1 MDFEFLCRST
11 AVCWS
16 VASYLFL
23 CIIVAYWF
31 ANVTFSSSTETLR
44 VFILRVVYLNFR
56 YGSFVLTMFLFVS
69 DTIVSFNMRPYVKV
83 KWTDRRRISS
93 ILFFTKYF
101 IFFVKLSWCEKP
113 FKSIL
118 ILFIEV
124 ILSNLCEFLW
134 ISFTNPWNDVLCEWV
149 RLMSVITKTAQ
160 IKRQ

>member
-31 ANVTFSSSTETLR
+31 ANVMFSSSTETLR
-44 VFILRVVYLNFR
+44 VSSRLSKFQIW
-56 YGSFVLTMFLFVS
+56 GSFVLTMFLFVS

-93 ILFFTKYF
+93 ILFLLN
-101 IFFVKLSWCEKP
+101 ILFFFFKLSWCETP

-149 RLMSVITKTAQ
+149 RLIF
-160 IKRQ
+160 RNH